1 MALAMDPLF
10 TPSGEQPT
18 RAAAVD
24 DRPVRAPRSSSSP
37 RGSSAEPRAP
47 RTGATRSTRPPAKSP
62 RTPGGLPSVR
72 QSKRVVTAI
81 LIGALTMLGV
91 ATLDTVAGA
100 TVPVL
105 GSFAALPSPA
115 GTAADEAQEAP
126 PPPTSPGTCLNWSRK
141 DAADTAVV
149 DCARPHLFEQA
160 GTVQLADQPRLPDD
174 RTWQQLVNERCTPV
188 VLGYLNGKFDPDG
201 RYRVGA
207 LKPSQKKWDDGNREL
222 RCGLQSASHS
232 GALYPL
238 TGRAADQDQ
247 SGVHE
252 PGTCL
257 AIDGRTVGDP
267 VSCDAPHAVETV
279 GIVDLAGKFPHAF
292 PAVGDQDNFLQPECS
307 RIAGEYAGGQQVIT
321 DKKLTVYWDN
331 LTEESWNAGTRRVNC
346 NLAALLPD
354 RSGFAPVTG
363 PVKGSVSV
371 SDQVAPP
378 ASGTPGVPAPP
389 TDSPDANPPAPADPS
404 TAPSGEAPPSEAAP
418 PSDGPPAPVPPAD
431 PAAPTTEPAADPGSP
446 PVSVGT

>member
-1 MALAMDPLF
+1 MDPLF

-18 RAAAVD
+18 RAVALED
-24 DRPVRAPRSSSSP
+24 PPVRAPRRDTPGNGDGTPAP
-37 RGSSAEPRAP
+37 RPTRAATRRAP
-47 RTGATRSTRPPAKSP
+47 GPSAPGP
-62 RTPGGLPSVR
+62 RRPGGLPSVR
-72 QSKRVVTAI
+72 QARRVVI
-81 LIGALTMLGV
+81 GVLVGALTMLGV

-105 GSFAALPSPA
+105 GSFAALPSPT
-115 GTAADEAQEAP
+115 GTAADEAEEAP
-126 PPPTSPGTCLNWSRK
+126 PPPTTPGTCLNWSRK

-149 DCARPHLFEQA
+149 ECAQPHLFEQA
-160 GTVQLADQPRLPDD
+160 GTVALTDQPALPDD

-207 LKPSQKKWDDGNREL
+207 LKPSQKKWDDGNRDL

-232 GALYPL
+232 GALYPM
-238 TGRAADQDQ
+238 TGRAAEQDQ
-247 SGVHE
+247 SGVYE

-267 VSCDAPHAVETV
+267 ISCDLPHAVETV
-279 GIVDLAGKFPHAF
+279 GIVDLGTKFPDAF

-307 RIAGEYAGGQQVIT
+307 RIAADYAGGQQVVT

-331 LTEESWNAGTRRVNC
+331 LTDESWNAGTRKVNC

-378 ASGTPGVPAPP
+378 ASATPGVPAGP
-389 TDSPDANPPAPADPS
+389 TSTPAPEPSVPVDPS
-404 TAPSGEAPPSEAAP
+404 TAPSSEAPTSDAP
-418 PSDGPPAPVPPAD
+418 PPSGVTPAPASPPANPSTP
-431 PAAPTTEPAADPGSP
+431 PAADPVTP
-446 PVSVGT
+446 PSISVGT